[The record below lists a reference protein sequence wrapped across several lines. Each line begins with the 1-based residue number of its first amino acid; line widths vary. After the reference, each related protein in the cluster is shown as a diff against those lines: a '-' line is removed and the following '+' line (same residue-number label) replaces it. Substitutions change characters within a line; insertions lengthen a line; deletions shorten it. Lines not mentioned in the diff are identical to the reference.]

1 MNGKNSDSEEKS
13 KKDKSESED
22 LKSKDENSNSDKSN
36 DGEQLINYYSY
47 INDCSTKIEEN
58 RQNYFNKLSELK
70 SQIENVKTKS
80 ITSIDYIMLILSE
93 FVTLSETYYSSFAQQ
108 KKILEKFNELN
119 DSAQN
124 INFCYEKANYSN
136 LYYKESNRKLN
147 KQYKELYNEHQNLKE
162 ILNEIKKLQEQ
173 KKAQEIENEIYEINE
188 QNEMKN
194 KMDKVLEE
202 NIELKKRCS
211 QILSESKI
219 IKNFA
224 DDTYEKEQENNRRLS
239 TLLNKIDI
247 YEEKID
253 KMQRKITEYE
263 NERINTENKES
274 EIINN
279 TSPNINNKY
288 ENENTI
294 NLENKS
300 ELSDNL
306 SIRQGINLEDLLE
319 NQNDMEEEDK
329 KSKNIKLNVNNNEKD
344 KNIDNKSNY
353 SSSFRRY
360 NEYDIDADID
370 EGPKILKLCP
380 IKKKNIKTK
389 HERNVIHIYNTPF
402 SFMAHTKSESI
413 SKSQS
418 PLTKKIKNESAKSE
432 NNLGNLNKSYY
443 KIFFFLLL
451 KSIIINKKIKE
462 FFKKNDFDALFDE
475 CERGRI
481 PFNKYEDWINNK
493 FNLNGNTNDKNLE
506 LYMNEMVND
515 CFICSSMI

>member
-1 MNGKNSDSEEKS
+1 
-13 KKDKSESED
+13 
-22 LKSKDENSNSDKSN
+22 
-36 DGEQLINYYSY
+36 
-47 INDCSTKIEEN
+47 
-58 RQNYFNKLSELK
+58 
-70 SQIENVKTKS
+70 
-80 ITSIDYIMLILSE
+80 
-93 FVTLSETYYSSFAQQ
+93 
-108 KKILEKFNELN
+108 
-119 DSAQN
+119 
-124 INFCYEKANYSN
+124 
-136 LYYKESNRKLN
+136 
-147 KQYKELYNEHQNLKE
+147 
-162 ILNEIKKLQEQ
+162 
-173 KKAQEIENEIYEINE
+173 
-188 QNEMKN
+188 MKN

-224 DDTYEKEQENNRRLS
+224 DDTYEKERENNRRLS

-344 KNIDNKSNY
+344 KNNDNKSDCSN
-353 SSSFRRY
+353 SFRRY
-360 NEYDIDADID
+360 NEYDIDADVD
-370 EGPKILKLCP
+370 EGPNILKLCP

-389 HERNVIHIYNTPF
+389 HERNVMHIYNTPF
-402 SFMAHTKSESI
+402 SFMGHTKSESI